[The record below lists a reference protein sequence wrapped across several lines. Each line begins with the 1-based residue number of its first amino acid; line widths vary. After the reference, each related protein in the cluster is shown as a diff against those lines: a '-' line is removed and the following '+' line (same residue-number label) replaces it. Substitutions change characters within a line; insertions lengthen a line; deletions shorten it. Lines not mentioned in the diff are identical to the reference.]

1 MSYFC
6 RKKLNFEKK
15 NMETYNSNQQ
25 LTVKSQQSLLEY
37 NTMGFDITAKKYYK
51 INSLAELDECI
62 EKEVLSKDKRL
73 ILGGGSNIL
82 FSDEYFDG
90 TIIHSNLKGITID
103 FDDDDDIDIDIDIDD
118 DDDIDIDI
126 DDDNDNDDD
135 DLVTQ
140 RLGDSESQN
149 YVTVRCMSGEIW
161 KDFVDFTIKKGLYGL
176 ENLVDIPGS
185 VGAAPVQNIGA
196 YGVEV
201 KDCIDRVYTIDLT
214 NGDRVIFNNK
224 DCHFAYRD
232 SIFKREENKKYFIV
246 AIDFKLRKEGKLRLD
261 YGNIKEY
268 LEKNDIV
275 SPSLLDVANAIK
287 NIRAE
292 KLPEVGVIGSVGS
305 FFQNPIVDNATYKML
320 KDIYPEMP
328 SYPNDNGVK
337 IPAGWLIDKAGWKG
351 YKENHVGVWD
361 KQALVLV
368 HYGGGKPEEILSL
381 MKKIQDSVKEKFGIE
396 IKPEV
401 NIVS

>member
-15 NMETYNSNQQ
+15 IMETYNSNQQ

-82 FSDEYFDG
+82 FSNEYFDG

-103 FDDDDDIDIDIDIDD
+103 FDDNDDI
-118 DDDIDIDI
+118 
-126 DDDNDNDDD
+126 DNDNDNDND
-135 DLVTQ
+135 NDLVTQ
-140 RLGDSESQN
+140 RLGDSETQN

-161 KDFVDFTIKKGLYGL
+161 KDFVDFTIMKGLYGL

-268 LEKNDIV
+268 LEKNNIV

-305 FFQNPIVDNATYKML
+305 FFQNPIIDNVTYKML